1 MLTHQPVAI
10 YLELGR
16 ASLLGEV
23 TASPSDLAVG
33 RRAGRSARCVVGF
46 VYFWRSEARYGRG

>member
-1 MLTHQPVAI
+1 MLKHQPVAI

-16 ASLLGEV
+16 ASLLAEV
-23 TASPSDLAVG
+23 TASPSTWLWGLGWAVG
-33 RRAGRSARCVVGF
+33 TFVLGF